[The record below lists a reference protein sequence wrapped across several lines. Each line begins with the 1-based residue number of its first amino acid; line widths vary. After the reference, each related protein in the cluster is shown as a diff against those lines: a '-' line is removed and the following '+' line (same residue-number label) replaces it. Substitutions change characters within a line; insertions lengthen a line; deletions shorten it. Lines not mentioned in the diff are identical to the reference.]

1 MVFVMKQFLLII
13 LLSHFSTLLLSQ
25 TIQPSVVNTT
35 GGSIGDSQML
45 VEWSLGEMSITT
57 IGNSSHLV
65 TQGFLQ
71 PSLENQVGMEDIA
84 IQADILAFPNPV
96 KDYMYLSAKSID
108 KWQIEIY
115 DVTGKTILNTD
126 FQPKLD
132 LQALKPGL
140 YIVTLFDK
148 KGLPITSFNIIKA

>member
-1 MVFVMKQFLLII
+1 MV
-13 LLSHFSTLLLSQ
+13 LSQ

-35 GGSIGDSQML
+35 GGSFGNTEML
-45 VEWSLGEMSITT
+45 FEWSLGEMSITT
-57 IGNSSHLV
+57 IGNAAHLV

-71 PSLENQVGMEDIA
+71 PNLEKQVGTEAIA
-84 IQADILAFPNPV
+84 IEADILAFPNPV

-115 DVTGKTILNTD
+115 DVTGKIILKTD

-132 LQALKPGL
+132 LQTLKPGL
-140 YIVTLFDK
+140 HIVTLIDK
-148 KGLPITSFNIIKA
+148 KGRPITSFKIIKA

>member
-1 MVFVMKQFLLII
+1 MVFVMKQFLLIV
-13 LLSHFSTLLLSQ
+13 LLSDFSTLLLSQ

-35 GGSIGDSQML
+35 AGSFGDSQML

-96 KDYMYLSAKSID
+96 KDYIYLSAKSID
-108 KWQIEIY
+108 KWQIAIY
-115 DVTGKTILNTD
+115 DVTSKTILNT
-126 FQPKLD
+126 
-132 LQALKPGL
+132 
-140 YIVTLFDK
+140 
-148 KGLPITSFNIIKA
+148 N

>member
-1 MVFVMKQFLLII
+1 MKQFLLIV
-13 LLSHFSTLLLSQ
+13 LLSDFSTLLLSQ

-35 GGSIGDSQML
+35 AGSFGDTEML
-45 VEWSLGEMSITT
+45 IEWSLGEMSIAT

-71 PSLENQVGMEDIA
+71 PNLEKQVGTENIA

-115 DVTGKTILNTD
+115 DVTGKIILKTD

-132 LQALKPGL
+132 LQTLKPGL
-140 YIVTLFDK
+140 HIVTLIDK
-148 KGLPITSFNIIKA
+148 KGLPITSFKIIKA

>member
-1 MVFVMKQFLLII
+1 MNNLPFTIIFLGLCQ
-13 LLSHFSTLLLSQ
+13 LAFSQ

-35 GGSIGDSQML
+35 GGSIGDTEML
-45 VEWSLGEMSITT
+45 IEWSLGEMSIAT

-71 PSLENQVGMEDIA
+71 PRLENQVGMEDIA

-115 DVTGKTILNTD
+115 DVTGKIILKTD

-132 LQALKPGL
+132 LQTLKPGL
-140 YIVTLFDK
+140 HIVTLIDK
-148 KGLPITSFNIIKA
+148 KGLPITSFKIIKA